1 MDYSKLTV
9 AELKK
14 HIREYKHI
22 HCKPYSKLK
31 RAGLESLA
39 KEFEHHLKMDSKLA
53 VRKEAHKI
61 ILKKSGPIGM
71 AKPAKEP
78 TDAGTKAMYE
88 VYKQYKEKGGKLS
101 FVKYRLQNQKGM
113 KQAAGGKKAP
123 TEKQLEA
130 RRKFVEMVRAKSA
143 AKKAM
148 PKEEKPAKEPK
159 PKVAKPKGERVS
171 KAVARLEPASDAN
184 KVVKKQ
190 EDASRLIVSAM
201 TGRKNA

>member
-31 RAGLESLA
+31 RAGLEALA

-53 VRKEAHKI
+53 VRKEAHKL
-61 ILKKSGPIGM
+61 ILKRSGPIGG
-71 AKPAKEP
+71 KEAKEP
-78 TDAGTKAMYE
+78 KAS
-88 VYKQYKEKGGKLS
+88 KAPK
-101 FVKYRLQNQKGM
+101 
-113 KQAAGGKKAP
+113 AAKAVAGKKAP

-143 AKKAM
+143 GKKAAAA
-148 PKEEKPAKEPK
+148 PKEPK
-159 PKVAKPKGERVS
+159 EPMEPKAKAPRVRKPKGERVA
-171 KAVARLEPASDAN
+171 KAVARLEPVSDAN
-184 KVVKKQ
+184 KVIKKQ
-190 EDASRLIVSAM
+190 EEASRLIVSAM
-201 TGRKNA
+201 TGKKNA

>member
-31 RAGLESLA
+31 RAGLEALA

-53 VRKEAHKI
+53 VRKEAHKL
-61 ILKKSGPIGM
+61 ILKRSGPIGG
-71 AKPAKEP
+71 KEAKEV
-78 TDAGTKAMYE
+78 KAA
-88 VYKQYKEKGGKLS
+88 S
-101 FVKYRLQNQKGM
+101 
-113 KQAAGGKKAP
+113 GKKAP

-143 AKKAM
+143 AKKAA
-148 PKEEKPAKEPK
+148 PKEEKPAKASK
-159 PKVAKPKGERVS
+159 AAKVAKPKGERVS
-171 KAVARLEPASDAN
+171 KAVARLEPVSDAN
-184 KVVKKQ
+184 KAIKKQ
-190 EDASRLIVSAM
+190 EEASRLIVSAM
-201 TGRKNA
+201 TGKKNA

>member
-31 RAGLESLA
+31 RAGLEALA
-39 KEFEHHLKMDSKLA
+39 KEFEHHLKMDSKLN
-53 VRKEAHKI
+53 VRKEAHKL
-61 ILKKSGPIGM
+61 ILKRSGPIM
-71 AKPAKEP
+71 PKEAKE
-78 TDAGTKAMYE
+78 AKA
-88 VYKQYKEKGGKLS
+88 
-101 FVKYRLQNQKGM
+101 
-113 KQAAGGKKAP
+113 AGKKAP

-143 AKKAM
+143 GKKALRSA
-148 PKEEKPAKEPK
+148 AKEPAA
-159 PKVAKPKGERVS
+159 PKEPMEPMEPKAKAPRARKPKGERVA
-171 KAVARLEPASDAN
+171 KAVARLEPVSDAN
-184 KVVKKQ
+184 KVIEKQ
-190 EDASRLIVSAM
+190 KEASKLIVSAM